1 MTALLDTSIWDGR
14 VYGGDGWCP
23 AEGGVAAVR
32 EPATGDTLTEVGVAS
47 PADIAKA
54 CASAAAAQQ
63 DWSQSWITRAA
74 VLRQAAALLEQN
86 AESFTEWLIRETGSI
101 RPKAEFE
108 VQLTIGE
115 LHEAA
120 ALPSQP
126 YGELLPSAQPGKTIM
141 ARRIPVGVVGAITP
155 WNFPLVLSMR
165 TVAPALAL
173 GNAVVLKPDLQTPV
187 TGGYAIARLFEE
199 AGLPA
204 GVLQVLA
211 GDAEPGE
218 ALVTDDHVSMVS
230 FTGSSEVGRRVGELA
245 GRGLKRVQLELG
257 GNSALIVL
265 DDADVERAT
274 SNGAWGS
281 FLHQGQIC
289 MATSR
294 HLVHQSI
301 ADEYV
306 ERLAARADALPVGNP
321 NTEQVALGPLI
332 NETQLAKV
340 DAIVHDSEAA
350 GAKIVTGGTHD
361 ALFYKPTVL
370 AQVTPS
376 MRAFDEE
383 IFGPVAPVTTFADDD
398 EAVTLANQTAYGLS
412 AAVQTG
418 SLGRGLAIADRIKSG
433 AVHINDQTVNDQANV
448 PFGGVGV
455 SGNGGRFGGRSNVDE
470 FTQYQ
475 VVTVRDEPIIYP
487 F

>member
-1 MTALLDTSIWDGR
+1 MTALLDATTWAGR
-14 VYGGDGWCP
+14 VFTDGWTP
-23 AEGGVAAVR
+23 SDGGVTEIR
-32 EPATGDTLTEVGVAS
+32 EPATGEALTEVGVANA
-47 PADIAKA
+47 ADIARA
-54 CASAAAAQQ
+54 CQRAAGAQPGWSQ
-63 DWSQSWITRAA
+63 DWSARAGVLRRAA
-74 VLRQAAALLEQN
+74 SLLEQ
-86 AESFTEWLIRETGSI
+86 STDTFVEWLIRETGSI

-108 VQLTIGE
+108 VQLAIGE

-120 ALPSQP
+120 ALPSRP

-141 ARRIPVGVVGAITP
+141 ARRIPLGVVGAISP

-173 GNAVVLKPDLQTPV
+173 GNAVVLKPDVQTPIS
-187 TGGYAIARLFEE
+187 GGYAIARLFEE
-199 AGLPA
+199 AGLPE
-204 GVLQVLA
+204 GVLQVLP
-211 GDAEPGE
+211 GGAEAGE
-218 ALVTDDHVSMVS
+218 ALVEDDNIDMVS
-230 FTGSSEVGRRVGELA
+230 FTGSSAVGRRVGELA

-294 HLVHQSI
+294 HLVHEKI
-301 ADEYV
+301 ADAYV
-306 ERLAARADALPVGNP
+306 ERLAERADALPVGNP
-321 NTEQVALGPLI
+321 LTEQVALGPLI
-332 NETQLAKV
+332 NERQLARV
-340 DAIVHDSEAA
+340 DAIVHDSEVA
-350 GAKIVTGGTHD
+350 GAKIVTGGTHE
-361 ALFYKPTVL
+361 ALFYRPTVL
-370 AQVTPS
+370 AQVTPD

-383 IFGPVAPVTTFADDD
+383 IFGPVAPITTFATDD
-398 EAVTLANQTAYGLS
+398 EAIELANRTPYGLS

-418 SLGRGLAIADRIKSG
+418 TLNRGLALADRIKSG
-433 AVHINDQTVNDQANV
+433 AVHVNDQTVNDQANV

-455 SGNGGRFGGRSNVDE
+455 SGNGGRFGGQSNVDE

-475 VVTVRDEPIIYP
+475 VVTVRDEPITYP